1 MPTTRSHG
9 ADAQSVTTAAES
21 RESDQR
27 HRMRQYLATMTLR
40 TVCFVLAIVIDDW
53 YRWVFALG
61 AVVLPFIAVVAV
73 NAVAPRV
80 RGRARPVTPAH
91 DPTPLLTDR
100 EYVEVPSTVRH
111 PDHPDHRDGRD

>member
-1 MPTTRSHG
+1 MPTTRHRDT
-9 ADAQSVTTAAES
+9 DAQSVTTAAES
-21 RESDQR
+21 READQR
-27 HRMRQYLATMTLR
+27 HRMRQYLGTMTLR
-40 TVCFVLAIVIDDW
+40 TVCFVLAVVIDDW

-80 RGRARPVTPAH
+80 RGRRTPVTPSV

-100 EYVEVPSTVRH
+100 GYVHVPSTVRH
-111 PDHPDHRDGRD
+111 PEDERRG